1 MAKKGGL
8 GRGLNSILL
17 DVENSFSKELE
28 NSVLEIEIS
37 QISPNSF
44 QPRKIFDEN
53 ALKELSESIKA
64 HGLLQPII
72 VTQKEDGYMLIAGER
87 RLRATKL
94 LGQSK
99 IRAIVADFAD
109 KNLRELALI
118 ENIQREDLN
127 PIELANSY
135 KELINEYKI
144 TQEELGNI
152 VKKSR
157 PVITNTMRLLN
168 LSDFTQQ
175 ALIDGKISVGHAK
188 VMLGFDKKDEKELL
202 NTIIGQKL
210 TANDTEKLVKQM
222 KNRDNAPSKFTNDT
236 EFQVEILKLK
246 KILQD
251 YAKVTTKNKKV
262 MLNFT
267 EISKI
272 RDLIDKII

>member
-72 VTQKEDGYMLIAGER
+72 VTQKENGYMLIAGER

-222 KNRDNAPSKFTNDT
+222 KNRNNAPSKFTNDT

-262 MLNFT
+262 TLNFT

>member
-222 KNRDNAPSKFTNDT
+222 KNRNNAPSKFINDT

-262 MLNFT
+262 TLNFT

>member
-72 VTQKEDGYMLIAGER
+72 VIQKEDGYMLIAGER

>member
-53 ALKELSESIKA
+53 ALKELSESIKT

-72 VTQKEDGYMLIAGER
+72 VTQKENGYMLIAGER

-222 KNRDNAPSKFTNDT
+222 KNLNNAPSKFTNDT

-262 MLNFT
+262 TLNFT

>member
-202 NTIIGQKL
+202 NTITGQKL

-222 KNRDNAPSKFTNDT
+222 KNRNNAPSKFINDT

-262 MLNFT
+262 TLNFT

>member
-236 EFQVEILKLK
+236 EFQVEILKLN

-262 MLNFT
+262 TLNFT

>member
-72 VTQKEDGYMLIAGER
+72 VTQKENGYMLIAGER

-175 ALIDGKISVGHAK
+175 ALINGKISVGHAK

-210 TANDTEKLVKQM
+210 TANDTEKLVKHM
-222 KNRDNAPSKFTNDT
+222 KNRNNAPSKFTNDT

-262 MLNFT
+262 TLNFT

>member
-246 KILQD
+246 KILQY

>member
-37 QISPNSF
+37 RISPNSF

>member
-72 VTQKEDGYMLIAGER
+72 VTQKENGYMLIAGER

-188 VMLGFDKKDEKELL
+188 VMLGFDKKELL

-222 KNRDNAPSKFTNDT
+222 KNRNNAPSKFTNDT

-262 MLNFT
+262 TLNFT

>member
-53 ALKELSESIKA
+53 ALKELSESLTA
-64 HGLLQPII
+64 PGLLQPII

>member
-53 ALKELSESIKA
+53 TLKELSESIKA

-118 ENIQREDLN
+118 ENKQREDLN
-127 PIELANSY
+127 P
-135 KELINEYKI
+135 NE
-144 TQEELGNI
+144 
-152 VKKSR
+152 
-157 PVITNTMRLLN
+157 
-168 LSDFTQQ
+168 
-175 ALIDGKISVGHAK
+175 
-188 VMLGFDKKDEKELL
+188 
-202 NTIIGQKL
+202 
-210 TANDTEKLVKQM
+210 
-222 KNRDNAPSKFTNDT
+222 
-236 EFQVEILKLK
+236 
-246 KILQD
+246 
-251 YAKVTTKNKKV
+251 
-262 MLNFT
+262 
-267 EISKI
+267 
-272 RDLIDKII
+272 

>member
-8 GRGLNSILL
+8 GGGLNSILL

>member
-222 KNRDNAPSKFTNDT
+222 KNRNNAPSKFTNDT

-262 MLNFT
+262 TLNFT

>member
-64 HGLLQPII
+64 HGLLQRIK
-72 VTQKEDGYMLIAGER
+72 VKKKEDGYMLIAGER

>member
-72 VTQKEDGYMLIAGER
+72 VTQKENGYMLIAGER

-222 KNRDNAPSKFTNDT
+222 KNRNNAPSKFTNDT

-251 YAKVTTKNKKV
+251 YAKVTTKNKK
-262 MLNFT
+262 MTLNFT

>member
-53 ALKELSESIKA
+53 ALKDLSESIKA